1 MVPPCEAVYTGKAGR
16 GSPAVD
22 PPDSGDYVDHLWW
35 DGDKEA
41 DRIWRRNV
49 SLHTALTLLV
59 CCANMLA

>member
-49 SLHTALTLLV
+49 RPCTRP
-59 CCANMLA
+59 